1 MEGIILEKLK
11 KRINWLKKKR
21 PGYKDILDFYRKVRE
36 GQEEIKHSLKTE
48 PILLK
53 KEWKGLLFKEGF
65 PLLEKK
71 DFPLDIETAS
81 TLFQLLCRIGKEA
94 NPYMREQ
101 VKKIEVEFG
110 RKKIELKTLLK
121 GGFNERKIE
130 QTADKIGLDRKVFSF
145 FSQESIRPSIEAGV
159 EKISNEL
166 DTETWM
172 KDFCPICGSLPS
184 LSLLKEEVGKRYLL
198 CSFCGYQWRN
208 SKLICTFCGNKD
220 QDSLRY
226 FYGEG
231 EEIYR
236 IDTCE
241 KCHQYIK
248 TIDQRNIEFIDLVLE
263 DLATLH
269 LDLLASQKGYKRP
282 VPNPWTT

>member
-198 CSFCGYQWRN
+198 CSFCGYQ
-208 SKLICTFCGNKD
+208 
-220 QDSLRY
+220 
-226 FYGEG
+226 
-231 EEIYR
+231 
-236 IDTCE
+236 
-241 KCHQYIK
+241 
-248 TIDQRNIEFIDLVLE
+248 
-263 DLATLH
+263 
-269 LDLLASQKGYKRP
+269 
-282 VPNPWTT
+282 